1 MISPKALSE
10 RLRDKKNRKWLWIAL
25 AAVVAFRTYYV
36 KEMLA
41 AFILF
46 AVLFAIT
53 TVVVGVLY
61 ALDLA
66 GQRAAEWAEP
76 QAVKTAHVMARTWT
90 QVDDVRKKLLHHQH
104 SEIAP

>member
-1 MISPKALSE
+1 MISPKVLAEKLK
-10 RLRDKKNRKWLWIAL
+10 DKKVRRWLWVAV
-25 AAVVAFRTYYV
+25 AAVVAFQTYYV

-41 AFILF
+41 ALILF

-53 TVVVGVLY
+53 ATVVAVLY

-76 QAVKTAHVMARTWT
+76 QAVKTAHVVAKTWT

-104 SEIAP
+104 SEIAQ